1 MFNSVEVLYSIR
13 RDGNSFVE
21 QLYVREKYAFID
33 GNKFEIFNI

>member
-1 MFNSVEVLYSIR
+1 MEILSLL
-13 RDGNSFVE
+13 E